1 MLSYETDC
9 VYVSEEE
16 RYIADIFLEFLE
28 NVLKQDPTGKIVM
41 ILDHVRVHH
50 AKLIQPFLDEHKNRL
65 KFIFL
70 PPYNL
75 ELNLIEG
82 LGKWIKK
89 SVIHNMFYKRVVE
102 IKKAV
107 QDFME
112 YINKKSLEVIRMLCE
127 KM

>member
-1 MLSYETDC
+1 
-9 VYVSEEE
+9 
-16 RYIADIFLEFLE
+16 
-28 NVLKQDPTGKIVM
+28 M
-41 ILDHVRVHH
+41 ILDYVRVHH

-82 LGKWIKK
+82 LGQWIKK